1 MNDTE
6 GVIKFDLQ
14 FRPGELEDS
23 DALQALLRW
32 RDTFHRLG
40 AIGRDPQLY
49 EGIGFGNISHRLDE
63 SDAFI
68 TFIISGTQTGGYDVA
83 LKNHFTCVDQCD
95 LDNNRVVAHGPIEP
109 SSESLTHGAIYA
121 LSPAIRCVVHGHLP
135 MLWRHA
141 AELSIPVTPADVMY
155 GTPQMA
161 RAMAQLFP
169 AGGQL
174 TEGVLAM
181 LGHEDGVVLF
191 GQDFAAVER
200 RLVQLLEQAGVL
212 D

>member
-14 FRPGELEDS
+14 YRPGELADS
-23 DALQALLRW
+23 LALQELLRW
-32 RDTFHRLG
+32 RDAFHYLG
-40 AIGRDPQLY
+40 AIGRDPQRY
-49 EGIGFGNISHRLDE
+49 GGIGFGNISHRLGD
-63 SDAFI
+63 SDS
-68 TFIISGTQTGGYDVA
+68 FIISGTQTGGHETA
-83 LKNHFTCVDQCD
+83 LRNHFTCVDQCD
-95 LDNNRVVAHGPIEP
+95 LDHNRVVAHGPIEP

-121 LSPAIRCVVHGHLP
+121 LSPAIRCVVHGHIP
-135 MLWRHA
+135 VLWQHA
-141 AELSIPVTPADVMY
+141 AKLSIPATPANVRY

-169 AGGQL
+169 ADGQL
-174 TEGVLAM
+174 KEGVLAM

-191 GQDFAAVER
+191 GPDFAAAER
-200 RLVQLLEQAGVL
+200 RLVQLLEHARAL